1 MSRGVPVNSA
11 TADKSEQE
19 ALDPFDFAPHFALNG
34 RASDFAKATPD
45 KSQGK
50 QDRFHG
56 NDREL
61 VCRAHPTFLLT
72 GWGREFIMSGE
83 ECVKLKKGIPED
95 SIVITKE
102 EILKVLAKNE
112 PELQKRFKV
121 SKMALFGS
129 YARGDQQPN
138 SDVDILVEVD
148 PSIGLE
154 FVTLAER
161 IEKLLG
167 VSVDLVSSR
176 AVNSRAMKYIEP
188 ELIYV

>member
-1 MSRGVPVNSA
+1 
-11 TADKSEQE
+11 
-19 ALDPFDFAPHFALNG
+19 
-34 RASDFAKATPD
+34 
-45 KSQGK
+45 
-50 QDRFHG
+50 
-56 NDREL
+56 
-61 VCRAHPTFLLT
+61 
-72 GWGREFIMSGE
+72 
-83 ECVKLKKGIPED
+83 
-95 SIVITKE
+95 VITKE

-112 PELQKRFKV
+112 PEPQKRFKV

-188 ELIYV
+188 ELVYV

>member
-1 MSRGVPVNSA
+1 M
-11 TADKSEQE
+11 
-19 ALDPFDFAPHFALNG
+19 
-34 RASDFAKATPD
+34 
-45 KSQGK
+45 
-50 QDRFHG
+50 
-56 NDREL
+56 
-61 VCRAHPTFLLT
+61 
-72 GWGREFIMSGE
+72 
-83 ECVKLKKGIPED
+83 
-95 SIVITKE
+95 ITKE

-129 YARGDQQPN
+129 YARGDQQEN